1 MCNNSCDIKMCNDE
15 LLLYPSSPV
24 KYKIRMQLHKMQAFK
39 YCNAANYFIYW
50 WQELA
55 LYMKCVIASM
65 FHWINGVSRG
75 KMKFREEKW
84 IWLIFPH
91 ETPFFLCETSFF
103 RTKIHLSNE
112 ARNFDS
118 LSLTET
124 AFTKLKLYTV
134 AQFIYQ
140 CLARPGSLTCWT
152 SRVLIRYPVDSR

>member
-1 MCNNSCDIKMCNDE
+1 MSSAFMKNSFGM
-15 LLLYPSSPV
+15 
-24 KYKIRMQLHKMQAFK
+24 LHSRTVNMVWIWQAPMLGPCVGHFK
-39 YCNAANYFIYW
+39 KLFIYW

-55 LYMKCVIASM
+55 LYMKCVIGSM

-152 SRVLIRYPVDSR
+152 SRVFIRYPVDSR

>member
-1 MCNNSCDIKMCNDE
+1 
-15 LLLYPSSPV
+15 
-24 KYKIRMQLHKMQAFK
+24 MQPKT
-39 YCNAANYFIYW
+39 FIYW

-118 LSLTET
+118 QSLTET
-124 AFTKLKLYTV
+124 AFQNLNFIQLHNSSINAWRGQDPSRAEPVGSWSGTRSTADRGDRELLFATV
-134 AQFIYQ
+134 QRLSYQ
-140 CLARPGSLTCWT
+140 IPYKSPTQILLLSNST
-152 SRVLIRYPVDSR
+152 SNQ

>member
-1 MCNNSCDIKMCNDE
+1 MRSVLSMHCTVHRLWRAQFKDDLHCEK
-15 LLLYPSSPV
+15 
-24 KYKIRMQLHKMQAFK
+24 KIHGYGCREVRL
-39 YCNAANYFIYW
+39 NRFIYW

>member
-1 MCNNSCDIKMCNDE
+1 MHTAMLLCTTWNFSPLIKG
-15 LLLYPSSPV
+15 V
-24 KYKIRMQLHKMQAFK
+24 KKDRWTFYFK
-39 YCNAANYFIYW
+39 KSWNHVTTLFIYW

-55 LYMKCVIASM
+55 LYMKCVIGSM

-134 AQFIYQ
+134 AQFSYQ

-152 SRVLIRYPVDSR
+152 SRVFIRYPVDSR